1 MSHEWE
7 KQEGVLL
14 QSISYL
20 SNHRILKIFA
30 PDAGLLTLIAK
41 HIHRKNA
48 AHTIPFCRSEWVF
61 RKSQGE
67 IYLLKDATLL
77 DPFQGLKE
85 NYQVLTAA
93 GSIATDL
100 LRSQF
105 PHRPARGLY
114 ELLIAT
120 LTHLRRNPLAI
131 QLSFRLKLLQYEGL
145 VHLQPACTLC
155 SAAATHVSRGECL
168 CPRHLAFE
176 GVRFEEPEWQ
186 MLLQL
191 SLGRRFSEF
200 DPLQPS
206 LLFIEKVDRLFTERM
221 QH

>member
-1 MSHEWE
+1 
-7 KQEGVLL
+7 
-14 QSISYL
+14 
-20 SNHRILKIFA
+20 
-30 PDAGLLTLIAK
+30 LIAK

-48 AHTIPFCRSEWVF
+48 AHTIPFCRSEWIY
-61 RKSQGE
+61 RKSQGD

-77 DPFQGLKE
+77 DPFQALKE
-85 NYQVLTAA
+85 NYKVIMSA
-93 GSIATDL
+93 GSIAADL

-105 PHRPARGLY
+105 PHHSARGLY

-120 LTHLRRNPLAI
+120 LTHLPRNPLAI
-131 QLSFRLKLLQYEGL
+131 RHSFRLKLLQYEGL

-176 GVRFEEPEWQ
+176 GVQFDESEWQ
-186 MLLQL
+186 LLLQL
-191 SLGRRFSEF
+191 GLGRRFSEF
-200 DPLQPS
+200 DPLQLSP
-206 LLFIEKVDRLFTERM
+206 LFIEKVDRLFTERM